1 MALCVFSAVS
11 IEMVKQTRRQQKGQQ
26 QKKKQQEGGRRRKG
40 TRKLGKKASAWHMS
54 VMKVYKDMKK
64 ADPSTKLM
72 DAMKKAAQLKK
83 KGQL

>member
-1 MALCVFSAVS
+1 
-11 IEMVKQTRRQQKGQQ
+11 MVKQTRRQQKGQQ
-26 QKKKQQEGGRRRKG
+26 QKKQQKQQKQQEGGRRKG

>member
-1 MALCVFSAVS
+1 
-11 IEMVKQTRRQQKGQQ
+11 MVKQTRRQQKGQQ

>member
-1 MALCVFSAVS
+1 MA
-11 IEMVKQTRRQQKGQQ
+11 KQTRRQQKGQQ
-26 QKKKQQEGGRRRKG
+26 KKQQKQQQEGGRRRKG
-40 TRKLGKKASAWHMS
+40 TRKLGKKASAWHMA

>member
-1 MALCVFSAVS
+1 
-11 IEMVKQTRRQQKGQQ
+11 MVKQTRKQQKGQQ
-26 QKKKQQEGGRRRKG
+26 QKKKQQEGGRRRKAG
-40 TRKLGKKASAWHMS
+40 TRKLGRKASAWHQS

>member
-1 MALCVFSAVS
+1 MA
-11 IEMVKQTRRQQKGQQ
+11 KQTRKQQKGQQ
-26 QKKKQQEGGRRRKG
+26 QKKKQQEGGRRKG
-40 TRKLGKKASAWHMS
+40 TRKLGKKASAWHQS

>member
-1 MALCVFSAVS
+1 MA
-11 IEMVKQTRRQQKGQQ
+11 KQTRRQQKGQQ
-26 QKKKQQEGGRRRKG
+26 KKQQKQEGGRRRKG
-40 TRKLGKKASAWHMS
+40 TRKLGKKASAWHMA

-64 ADPSTKLM
+64 ADPTTKLM